1 MIPVEKTDVARLAVS
16 RTYVI
21 VGVMLDDTLT
31 RVSWRTRPRS
41 FVALMS
47 LYESN
52 FIRLGWLAGDLERL
66 QGRHCSHVAGDCDLR
81 LTVTGRSPY
90 TSTADLTY
98 VLPRGTGTVAYPD
111 MRLCI
116 YHDAHLVEA
125 QDWAV
130 SQGQPALRTL
140 RAASETPR
148 KPERELDQ
156 RWARNMMLNKWLEYC
171 AERGHRFST
180 ATRLNAAE

>member
-1 MIPVEKTDVARLAVS
+1 
-16 RTYVI
+16 
-21 VGVMLDDTLT
+21 MLNDTLT
-31 RVSWRTRPRS
+31 RVSWRARPRS

-52 FIRLGWLAGDLERL
+52 FIRLGWVAGDLARL
-66 QGRHCSHVAGDCDLR
+66 EGGHRSQVAGDCDLL

-90 TSTADLTY
+90 TTTAHLTY
-98 VLPRGTGTVAYPD
+98 VLPEAAGAVAYPD

-125 QDWAV
+125 QDWAAGH
-130 SQGQPALRTL
+130 GQPVLKALRTL
-140 RAASETPR
+140 PETLQR
-148 KPERELDQ
+148 EWQRSGKPERELDQ

-180 ATRLNAAE
+180 ATRLTAAE

>member
-1 MIPVEKTDVARLAVS
+1 
-16 RTYVI
+16 
-21 VGVMLDDTLT
+21 MLDDTLT
-31 RVSWRTRPRS
+31 RVSWRARPRS

-66 QGRHCSHVAGDCDLR
+66 EGRHLSQVDGDCDLL

-90 TSTADLTY
+90 TSTANLTY
-98 VLPRGTGTVAYPD
+98 VLPEAAGAVAYPD

-116 YHDAHLVEA
+116 YHDANLVEA
-125 QDWAV
+125 QEWAGPH
-130 SQGQPALRTL
+130 GQPVLRTAV
-140 RAASETPR
+140 RTPGTMA
-148 KPERELDQ
+148 ERELDQ

-180 ATRLNAAE
+180 ATRLNAAD

>member
-1 MIPVEKTDVARLAVS
+1 M
-16 RTYVI
+16 
-21 VGVMLDDTLT
+21 VGDTLT
-31 RVSWRTRPRS
+31 RVSWRARPRS

-66 QGRHCSHVAGDCDLR
+66 DGRHRSRIVGDCDLL
-81 LTVTGRSPY
+81 LTVTARSPY
-90 TSTADLTY
+90 TSIAHLTY
-98 VLPRGTGTVAYPD
+98 VLPEAGGDVAYPD

-116 YHDAHLVEA
+116 YHDAHLLEA
-125 QDWAV
+125 QDWAAAH
-130 SQGQPALRTL
+130 GQPVLRTL
-140 RAASETPR
+140 RTLA
-148 KPERELDQ
+148 ERELDQ

-180 ATRLNAAE
+180 ATRLDAAE